1 MIITPSPYFSN
12 LIIFVEEVRDAGFMD
27 EMIVYDVGGSRTQRN
42 QWMSYFEDS
51 AYSWFRKPAINSN
64 LK

>member
-1 MIITPSPYFSN
+1 M
-12 LIIFVEEVRDAGFMD
+12 VEEVRDAGFMD

-51 AYSWFRKPAINSN
+51 MYSLFKILPINSN